1 MFGRLAAG
9 GARLAIAAERGGNE
23 RGADVAATRAG
34 ALVRAALRALAGAF
48 AAESERLFLWVPVL
62 IGLGISFY
70 FGLPVEPPLWLAI
83 AALVP
88 PVLWLAV
95 AARQGVTTVLAAA
108 ALCLALGFALASI
121 RTWTVATPVLART
134 WTGALEGRVV
144 GAELTEKG
152 ALSVLVAPTAM
163 EGLAADRLP
172 ARVRLQ
178 IRTKGV
184 SLEPGETLSLRARL
198 MPPPEPVEPGG
209 FDYARQ
215 VWFERLGGVG
225 FAFAAPQRAAPPP
238 GDWTTALAGLRH
250 RITAHV
256 QASVGGASGAVEAA
270 LITGERRAIPEP
282 VADDLRKAGLAHV
295 LSISGLHMV
304 LFGGSLFWLVRA
316 ALALIPAIALRFP
329 IKKWGAVAALLGS
342 TGYLLIS
349 GAEIATQRAWIMIS
363 LMFVAILFDRPALS
377 MRNVALAAIV
387 VLSWRPESLLGASF
401 QMSFAAVVSLI
412 AFYESPPVQR
422 VSAALRERTGGIFA
436 GALRLA
442 AGHIAGIALTTTVA
456 GFATGAYAAFH
467 FDRIALYGMAGN
479 IGALPIVSAVVMP
492 MALAALILMPFGL
505 DGPALWLMGKGIDA
519 VLSVAHAVAGWE
531 GADRL
536 VASAPMSSLVLMT
549 FGGLWLALWRGNWR
563 FWGVAPI
570 LMSLA
575 VWGSGERADVLIDR
589 EGRLA
594 AIRMGDGRLA
604 LTSGRPSYA
613 AEQWLRHDGDA
624 RKPAEAKSEFL
635 HCDALGCAW
644 REEGRPLIAFPASMA
659 ALAEDCG
666 MADIVVAKFGVPW
679 RLRRQCG
686 ARILIDRF
694 DLWRDGAIA
703 LYFEKNGSVRVVR
716 AREFRGARPWVQRRP
731 ARLENA
737 EDQ

>member
-1 MFGRLAAG
+1 M
-9 GARLAIAAERGGNE
+9 AIAAEKVGDE
-23 RGADVAATRAG
+23 RGASASVSRAG
-34 ALVRAALRALAGAF
+34 ASARAVWLYFAGSFF
-48 AAESERLFLWVPVL
+48 AEGERRFLWTPVL
-62 IGLGISFY
+62 MGIGIAFY
-70 FGLPVEPPLWLAI
+70 FRLPVEPPLWLALGTL
-83 AALVP
+83 ALSG
-88 PVLWLAV
+88 LWLAL
-95 AARQGVTTVLAAA
+95 AMRRGTATVLAAA
-108 ALCLALGFALASI
+108 AFCLVLGFALACV
-121 RTWTVATPVLART
+121 RTWTVAAPVLART
-134 WTGALEGRVV
+134 WTGAVEGRVV

-152 ALSVLVAPTAM
+152 ALSVVVAPAAM
-163 EGLAADRLP
+163 ERISAADLP

-178 IRTKGV
+178 IRAKGMT
-184 SLEPGETLSLRARL
+184 LEPGETLSVRARL

-225 FAFAAPQRAAPPP
+225 FAFAAPERLAPPP
-238 GDWTTALAGLRH
+238 SDWTTALARLRH
-250 RITAHV
+250 WVTAHV
-256 QASVGGASGAVEAA
+256 QIGIGGPSGAVAAA
-270 LITGERRAIPEP
+270 LITGERRAIPEA

-316 ALALIPAIALRFP
+316 GFALVPAIALRFP

-363 LMFVAILFDRPALS
+363 LMFVAILLDRPALS

-387 VLSWRPESLLGASF
+387 VLAWRPESLLGASF
-401 QMSFAAVVSLI
+401 QMSFAAVVALI

-422 VSAALRERTGGIFA
+422 FSAALRERSDGMLA
-436 GALRLA
+436 GAFRFLVN
-442 AGHIAGIALTTTVA
+442 HIAGIALTTTVA

-479 IGALPIVSAVVMP
+479 MGALPIVSAVVMP

-519 VLSVAHAVAGWE
+519 MLSVAHIVAGWE

-549 FGGLWLALWRGNWR
+549 LGGLWLALWRGNWR
-563 FWGVAPI
+563 FWGVAPM
-570 LMSLA
+570 LVSLA
-575 VWGSGERADVLIDR
+575 IWGTGERADVLIDR
-589 EGRLA
+589 EGVLA

-604 LTSGRPSYA
+604 LTSGRSSYA

-624 RKPAEAKSEFL
+624 RTPAEAKSEFL

-644 REEGRPLIAFPASMA
+644 REEGKPLIAFSASVA
-659 ALAEDCG
+659 ALIEDCG
-666 MADIVVAKFGVPW
+666 MADIVVAKIGVPR
-679 RLRRQCG
+679 RLRRQCRAG
-686 ARILIDRF
+686 TLIDRF

-703 LYFEKNGSVRVVR
+703 LYLEKDGSVRVAR

-731 ARLENA
+731 ARFENVV
-737 EDQ
+737 DQ